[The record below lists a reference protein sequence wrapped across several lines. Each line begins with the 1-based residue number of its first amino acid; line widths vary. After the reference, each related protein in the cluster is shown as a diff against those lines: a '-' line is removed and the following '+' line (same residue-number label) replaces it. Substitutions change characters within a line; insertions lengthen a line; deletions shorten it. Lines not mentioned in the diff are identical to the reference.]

1 MLRGGNLGFKGEF
14 PVEWPGRLGLLV
26 TMVPRGYAG
35 AIGDVL
41 LMFCGILY
49 VLGPRGGGGG
59 E

>member
-1 MLRGGNLGFKGEF
+1 M
-14 PVEWPGRLGLLV
+14 EWPGRLGLLV